1 MGVKVRGGREVYAA
15 RACAGKYTPAP
26 LPSTFIAYSKRAQ
39 PASHKQC
46 VEGRGAPWDAAPK

>member
-1 MGVKVRGGREVYAA
+1 MTVKFGVEIEDRALFHFGAA
-15 RACAGKYTPAP
+15 SQGAP

-46 VEGRGAPWDAAPK
+46 VEVINK